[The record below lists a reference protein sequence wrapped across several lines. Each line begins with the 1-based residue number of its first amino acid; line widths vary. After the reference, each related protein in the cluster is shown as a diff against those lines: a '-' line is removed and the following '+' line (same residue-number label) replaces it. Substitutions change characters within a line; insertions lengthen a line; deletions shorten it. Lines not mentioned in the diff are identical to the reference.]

1 MKRILA
7 FFCMLVMVASLLNP
21 AVFAQTEETVIT
33 LEADTSNMTVTG
45 DTYIDLNGHSI
56 DGVTVTG
63 GTLYCMDSQTADYTV
78 ADGVYGKVTNITG
91 QVEAAS
97 GYLAVEEKVLSFHR
111 VNLDIYAMTLRANEV
126 GVYYKSYFE
135 ADEVVA
141 TRVESFGVALSVV
154 AAPTA
159 ENLET
164 YCGYSEFTDFA
175 PGKEA
180 NTVGTSTLLKGI
192 MKAANQDAKNAANAN
207 LPIYGSAYIKTA
219 DGYFFGE
226 TVKRS
231 FRQQLEAVDAAWDR
245 LTKAQKAPVRELVKT
260 YAAVVSG
267 WNIPNILA
275 PAPLIESEEFIYG
288 SYFDHDRFPGNTG
301 TRLLSGDYGK
311 IRSAD
316 ALLPAQQITIRV
328 KDTDLSNYKVTLGYY
343 TKDGIYTGRTGILPM
358 QDGELTITAGE
369 MRGAYFRVNVYIY
382 NGRFTKVPD
391 TAQILVYGE
400 KAPLPEQPDEPT
412 SPETPPVQPDTPTNP
427 DQPETPTNPDRPWE
441 GKKIAVVG
449 DSISTGSY
457 PGIVA
462 NLTGATLQNLS
473 VSGSKLSGTG
483 AKSLVNLVKGVAADA
498 DLVIVFGG
506 TNDYWHKGTHIGA
519 ADATD
524 ANTYV
529 GALRTILTYLQA
541 NHPQAKYLFV
551 FPADQTFSGNSSDK
565 DFGYGT
571 LQNFREAFLQF
582 CVTNNVPH
590 VDIGATEFD
599 SAKHSGDG
607 VHPNSAGHTII
618 ANAIYERIAAGL

>member
-1 MKRILA
+1 MLA
-7 FFCMLVMVASLLNP
+7 MIVSLLNP
-21 AVFAQTEETVIT
+21 SVFAQTEETVIT
-33 LEADTSNMTVTG
+33 LEADASNMTLTG

-56 DGVTVTG
+56 DGVTVMG

-78 ADGVYGKVTNITG
+78 ADGVYGRVTNITG

-97 GYLAVEEKVLSFHR
+97 GYLAVEEKGLSFHR

-164 YCGYSEFTDFA
+164 YCGYSEFTGFA

-192 MKAANQDAKNAANAN
+192 MKGTNQDAKNAANAN

-301 TRLLSGDYGK
+301 TRLLSGDYSK

-328 KDTDLSNYKVTLGYY
+328 KDTDLGNYKVTLGYY

-382 NGRFTKVPD
+382 NGRFTKVPE

-400 KAPLPEQPDEPT
+400 KAPEQPDEPT

-427 DQPETPTNPDRPWE
+427 DQPDTPTNPDRPWE

-506 TNDYWHKGTHIGA
+506 T
-519 ADATD
+519 
-524 ANTYV
+524 
-529 GALRTILTYLQA
+529 
-541 NHPQAKYLFV
+541 F
-551 FPADQTFSGNSSDK
+551 
-565 DFGYGT
+565 
-571 LQNFREAFLQF
+571 
-582 CVTNNVPH
+582 
-590 VDIGATEFD
+590 
-599 SAKHSGDG
+599 
-607 VHPNSAGHTII
+607 
-618 ANAIYERIAAGL
+618 